1 MLRELVNY
9 RPKKEYEKGNY
20 DSLYSFALALLQAEY
35 NEVRGVIPQDTKEN
49 SNFNQKSAKLML
61 RNRFSHANLKKYL
74 NANNIQ

>member
-1 MLRELVNY
+1 MRIVFIGTVDFSYKMLCKLITLNANIV
-9 RPKKEYEKGNY
+9 
-20 DSLYSFALALLQAEY
+20 
-35 NEVRGVIPQDTKEN
+35 GVCTKEN